1 MITSAQIRA
10 ARALL
15 DWSRQILSEKSGV
28 GISALMR
35 LESAEGIPGGNIK
48 TFEAVQNAFEKA
60 GVQFIGTPD
69 DGPGVRLFNK
79 H

>member
-1 MITSAQIRA
+1 MITSAKIRS

-15 DWSRQILSEKSGV
+15 DWSRQTLSEKSRV

-35 LESAEGIPGGNIK
+35 LESADGIPGGNIK

-60 GVQFIGTPD
+60 GIKFIGTPD

-79 H
+79 D